1 MSHPRCSNAGNDRLG
16 NATAFGVRES
26 LHSHYFY
33 FRPRKSGSSESSDAL
48 GRRRFPAQALQRGIA
63 APGDTCCAPVRT
75 LANISTAARSGTP
88 VTPANEP
95 GLTLPPRHRSASLGI
110 ESVGTTAGDGGIA
123 LFHPKRAR
131 AALVSSR
138 ELSYARFQYTIR

>member
-1 MSHPRCSNAGNDRLG
+1 MGSTSRKCNGVWRPGITAFPLFLFPPTKIRKFGIKRCARAPSISCPSPSARNRCSGRYVLRSSSHAG
-16 NATAFGVRES
+16 
-26 LHSHYFY
+26 H
-33 FRPRKSGSSESSDAL
+33 
-48 GRRRFPAQALQRGIA
+48 
-63 APGDTCCAPVRT
+63 
-75 LANISTAARSGTP
+75 ISTAARSGTP